1 MRVMMGRAIFVWK
14 ESFPWGRYNRR
25 KSIGHAHSTGW
36 WAEQGIPYLILSTR
50 QEIGGLWRKAVG
62 RKILVVDDEPVLVE
76 TMAYNLE
83 QAGYQVTTVTDG
95 ASALEAARRETPD
108 LVILDI
114 MLPEMDGLEVC
125 RLLRREG
132 NTATTP
138 IMMLT
143 AKGEEIDKVVGLEVG
158 ADDYVTKPFGRRE
171 LLARVRALLRR
182 AEYPAPVEDHNATST
197 AEDTAR
203 ANREL
208 VAGPLRI
215 DLAGRRVDCRGQK
228 LDLQPKQFEL
238 LVYLVRNRGTVLTRD
253 QVLYNVWGYD
263 YAGDTRTVDVHIR
276 WLREKLEED
285 PANPRLIQTVRGV
298 GYVFRW

>member
-1 MRVMMGRAIFVWK
+1 M
-14 ESFPWGRYNRR
+14 
-25 KSIGHAHSTGW
+25 
-36 WAEQGIPYLILSTR
+36 
-50 QEIGGLWRKAVG
+50 G
-62 RKILVVDDEPVLVE
+62 RKILVVDDEPVLIE
-76 TMAYNLE
+76 TIAYNLE

-95 ASALEAARRETPD
+95 PSALEAARRETPD
-108 LVILDI
+108 LVILDV

-125 RLLRREG
+125 RLLRREN

-182 AEYPAPVEDHNATST
+182 AEYASATEEHT
-197 AEDTAR
+197 AQAAMDEA
-203 ANREL
+203 AHSSREL

-215 DLAGRRVDCRGQK
+215 DLAGRRVHCRGQE

-298 GYVFRW
+298 GYVFRWSATPA